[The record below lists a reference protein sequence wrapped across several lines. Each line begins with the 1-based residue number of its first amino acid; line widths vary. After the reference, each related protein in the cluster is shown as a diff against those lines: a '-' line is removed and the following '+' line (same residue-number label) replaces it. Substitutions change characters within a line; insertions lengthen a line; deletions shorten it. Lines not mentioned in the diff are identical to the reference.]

1 MLDLHCHILPGVD
14 DGPQTLEEALAVAR
28 FCVRDGITH
37 IIATPHC
44 HRQLRLLRADILPHV
59 ERFNEELARA
69 GLPLSVLP
77 GSEIQVNDVAAYR
90 RDYTEGVY
98 CHLGDN
104 PGYTLLELPWRDRFY
119 PPGVT
124 DLVCWLRDQ
133 GTQVIL
139 AHPERYDYF
148 QADPPRLRN
157 LVEGGAWLQI
167 TVDSLLGNHGTL
179 PLAAG
184 EELLRT
190 YPQAVLA
197 TDTHNT
203 RRCSGLSKGY
213 ALARE
218 RFGPARAAD
227 LEIRANGILQDLLI
241 AKRPATEAGGMH

>member
-1 MLDLHCHILPGVD
+1 
-14 DGPQTLEEALAVAR
+14 
-28 FCVRDGITH
+28 
-37 IIATPHC
+37 
-44 HRQLRLLRADILPHV
+44 
-59 ERFNEELARA
+59 LARA

-90 RDYTEGVY
+90 RDYTEGIY

-119 PPGVT
+119 PAGVA
-124 DLVCWLRDQ
+124 DLVRWLGEQ

-157 LVEGGAWLQI
+157 LVEAGAWLQI

-179 PLAAG
+179 PQAAG

-190 YPQAVLA
+190 YPQALLA

-203 RRCSGLSKGY
+203 SRCSGLSKGY
-213 ALARE
+213 ALVRE
-218 RFGPARAAD
+218 RFGLARAAD
-227 LEIRANGILQDLLI
+227 LEMRANRILQHLLI
-241 AKRPATEAGGMH
+241 VERPPTEASGMH